1 MNSTTKPPTPT
12 VEFPAE
18 VGSTD
23 FNATATVHDVL
34 SCFRLLLGRNPNPDE
49 WKGHALFAGS
59 RLDEVVATYLNSQE
73 FKQRGLLARSFAE
86 IQLLELDEFSIFV
99 DINDKAVGGPL
110 SVHRS
115 YEGYV
120 SGVFKHHLRPGMNV
134 VDVGANI
141 GYYTLLAA
149 KAVGEAGKV
158 FSVEPS
164 ATNVRLL
171 LASCEAN
178 GFGNVEVYMAGASD
192 AVGIARLNP
201 SFSTGS
207 TSKVAP
213 RIEEL
218 FSYDITPVYPLDR
231 LLPREVSV
239 DVIKIDIDGSEM
251 LAMKGASE
259 MLARSRPVIFSEFA
273 PSFLRTYSG
282 VTGEEY
288 LRHFLDL
295 GYAVSVLDPAGEI
308 PCGVDVGK
316 VLDLFAKAMSTHI
329 DLVLRPK

>member
-1 MNSTTKPPTPT
+1 MSSTTIPNAPP
-12 VEFPAE
+12 VDFPAE
-18 VGSTD
+18 VGSKE
-23 FNATATVHDVL
+23 FSAVATARDVL

-49 WKGHALFAGS
+49 WRGHALFAGS

-73 FKQRGLLARSFAE
+73 FKQRGLLKQSFAE
-86 IQLLELDEFSIFV
+86 IRLLELDDFSIFV

-110 SVHRS
+110 CAHRS

-120 SGVFKHHLRPGMNV
+120 SGVFRQCLRPGMTV

-149 KAVGEAGKV
+149 RSVGEAGKV
-158 FSVEPS
+158 FAVEPS

-178 GFGNVEVYMAGASD
+178 RFANVEVYMAGASD
-192 AVGIARLNP
+192 TVGIARLNP
-201 SFSTGS
+201 SFSTAS
-207 TSKVAP
+207 TSSVAP

-231 LLPREVSV
+231 LLPRDVPV
-239 DVIKIDIDGSEM
+239 DVVKIDIDGSEM
-251 LAMKGASE
+251 LAMRGATE

-273 PSFLRTYSG
+273 PSFLQTYSR

-295 GYAVSVLDPAGEI
+295 GYRVTVLDPAGEI
-308 PCGVDVGK
+308 PCGDDVGK
-316 VLDLFAKAMSTHI
+316 VMGLFSKAMSTHI
-329 DLVLRPK
+329 DLVLRPR